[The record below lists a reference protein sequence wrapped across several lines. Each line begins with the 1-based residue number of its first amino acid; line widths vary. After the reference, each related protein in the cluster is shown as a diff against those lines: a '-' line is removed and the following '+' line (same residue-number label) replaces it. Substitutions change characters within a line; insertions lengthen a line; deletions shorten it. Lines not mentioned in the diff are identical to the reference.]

1 MRSRTVR
8 LLALAAMAAALASC
22 NSADRRF
29 GPDDQDALLAAL
41 GGSSAPSNLT
51 AGLAANN
58 QVNLT
63 WRDNSP
69 NETGFEL
76 HRSTDGPSGT
86 FTLLTRTTANAM
98 SYSDAGLAGETQYC
112 YKVRAFKTNGKNTD
126 YSTFSSTS
134 CATTPPR
141 PGSTTDAAPAGSHAI
156 DVHWTD
162 NSGAEDGYR
171 IERKVS
177 TGVVWETAGTVL
189 ANGTSFRD
197 AGRASDVEVCY
208 RVVAFNALGSSDPSN
223 IDCTTPPAA
232 PTGLEATSSLDR
244 TIDLKWLDNSGVEG
258 GYQVQRSAAD
268 GPLSAVATLPP
279 NATTYRDGGLE
290 GDTRYTYVVRATK
303 DGGFS
308 DLSNAAS
315 ALSVVTPPS
324 APSGATARPNG
335 STSVIVEWT
344 YTLANADGFRV
355 ERSLDNA
362 NSWTMAGTADRG
374 ARGFVDDGR
383 SSEQQVWYR
392 VFAFNTKGTSD
403 PSNIAST
410 TPPAAPT
417 ELVATGA
424 DGAIDLT
431 WHNNSSSMDA
441 YEVQRYVCYPYSY
454 YYYQYCEYQTIA
466 TVDRSATTYRDSP
479 LSPSESHQYRVIGR
493 KDGGYS
499 DPSNEVFATTSAA
512 SPD

>member
-41 GGSSAPSNLT
+41 GGSNAPSNLT

-86 FTLLTRTTANAM
+86 FTLLTRTTANAT

-141 PGSTTDAAPAGSHAI
+141 PASTTDAAPAGSHAI

-197 AGRASDVEVCY
+197 AGRSSDVEACY

-441 YEVQRYVCYPYSY
+441 YEVQRYVCYPYYY